1 MTRNE
6 HNAEAAVA
14 EVIAL
19 QQVANWMLERYLLQL
34 RKLES
39 DIIAETVRADVTD
52 GRTESS
58 RRRRL
63 SDLLQRL
70 DERIREV
77 FNELAGRMEDDL
89 EELAGIE
96 SERERERI
104 LAIFGISLDGQVDAG
119 EIATASILG
128 ITVRQMMTKQAGEL
142 SYRLRGR
149 LTRAADDMEPTTA
162 TADKLK
168 RGDERSAE
176 PPIMR
181 PTRTA
186 LETITTTATQAAGQ
200 EARTRV
206 ITESAIDRRT
216 IRYGWQQISILDA
229 RTSRICWAYAFKTW
243 DAEFQ
248 PLGHSLPYNGG
259 VPRHPHCRSSIIMVL
274 LDEDAVAEQTFRE
287 WANKAGRAT
296 LERLFG
302 KEQVR
307 LWREGQIGDNDL
319 IRMKTGT
326 ISLDE
331 LSNFGKE

>member
-1 MTRNE
+1 LTRNE
-6 HNAEAAVA
+6 QNANAAVE

-19 QQVANWMLERYLLQL
+19 QQAANWMLERYLRQL
-34 RKLES
+34 RELEA
-39 DIIAETVRADVTD
+39 DIIAETVRADATD

-63 SDLLQRL
+63 DELLTRL
-70 DERIREV
+70 DRRIREV
-77 FNELAGRMEDDL
+77 FDELASRMESDL
-89 EELAGIE
+89 EELADIE
-96 SERERERI
+96 AERERERI
-104 LAIFGISLDGQVDAG
+104 LAIFGIRLDGTVDAAA
-119 EIATASILG
+119 IATAAILG
-128 ITVRQMMTKQAGEL
+128 ITVRQMIVKQAGEL

-149 LTRAADDMEPTTA
+149 LTRAADAMEPTAETA
-162 TADKLK
+162 GKLK

-186 LETITTTATQAAGQ
+186 LETIATTATQGAAQ
-200 EARTRV
+200 QAA
-206 ITESAIDRRT
+206 TEVVTASTIDRRT

-248 PLGHSLPYNGG
+248 PLGHALPYNGG
-259 VPRHPHCRSSIIMVL
+259 VPRHPHCRSRIILVL

-287 WANKAGRAT
+287 WATKQSGAT
-296 LERLFG
+296 LERMFG
-302 KEQVR
+302 KESVR
-307 LWREGQIGDNDL
+307 QWRAGNLGDNDL
-319 IRMKTGT
+319 IRSRTGS

-331 LSNFGKE
+331 LRQFGKE